1 MRRAAIYARV
11 STAHGQTTENQIL
24 ALQGVAQR
32 HGWEVVEVFEDNA
45 ISGAKGREQRPA
57 LDRMM
62 HAVARREFDVVMAW
76 SLDRLG
82 RSLQHLL
89 ALLAELEAKRVDLYL
104 DRQGVDTTTPGGRAL
119 FQMMGVF
126 AEFERA
132 MIQERVKAGLARA
145 VARGAKLGRPQ
156 ISTRKERAI
165 RDAKA
170 EGLSIRQIAA
180 RCGVSVGTAH
190 KVCSS

>member
-1 MRRAAIYARV
+1 M
-11 STAHGQTTENQIL
+11 
-24 ALQGVAQR
+24 
-32 HGWEVVEVFEDNA
+32 
-45 ISGAKGREQRPA
+45 
-57 LDRMM
+57 
-62 HAVARREFDVVMAW
+62 
-76 SLDRLG
+76 
-82 RSLQHLL
+82 
-89 ALLAELEAKRVDLYL
+89 DLYL

-156 ISTRKERAI
+156 ISMRKERQI
-165 RDAKA
+165 REARA

-180 RCGVSVGTAH
+180 RCGVGVGTAH
-190 KVCSS
+190 RVCSA